1 MISSALKYFICV
13 LLALISLYGCMN
25 KYESKMR
32 GYYKIYKFETLDSS
46 KKVDLPSLALNED
59 KSFVLTFTNKKITG
73 KWEANDYGDWTVI
86 DFMFDNHHAQGIVL
100 GQNFDI
106 IENPLDFDI
115 DNLKSFSF
123 KRVEK
128 H

>member
-1 MISSALKYFICV
+1 
-13 LLALISLYGCMN
+13 
-25 KYESKMR
+25 
-32 GYYKIYKFETLDSS
+32 
-46 KKVDLPSLALNED
+46 
-59 KSFVLTFTNKKITG
+59 
-73 KWEANDYGDWTVI
+73 
-86 DFMFDNHHAQGIVL
+86 MFDNHHAQGIVL